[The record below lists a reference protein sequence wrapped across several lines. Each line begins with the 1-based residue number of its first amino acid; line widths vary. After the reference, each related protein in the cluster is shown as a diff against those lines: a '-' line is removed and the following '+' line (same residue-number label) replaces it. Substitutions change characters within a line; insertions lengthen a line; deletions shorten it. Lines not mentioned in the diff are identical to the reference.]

1 MKNPTPINQLPRF
14 VETLKGTR
22 KEASNEWL
30 SIIIIGGFF
39 AISLYVLKKL
49 LNEPNLKKE
58 EEPDNF
64 NDKSYN
70 CQKL

>member
-1 MKNPTPINQLPRF
+1 MKNPMPINQLPRF
-14 VETLKGTR
+14 VETLEGTK
-22 KEASNEWL
+22 KEASNDWL
-30 SIIIIGGFF
+30 SIIIVGGFF

-49 LNEPNLKKE
+49 LNGPNLKKE

-64 NDKSYN
+64 NDKICK